1 MFNLKSIIKTVCVGA
16 GLVML
21 LSGCSYKECNIGSAY
36 SGQHDKC
43 IVTNVDLKAVVESVV
58 CLEGKCKAVIVD
70 ERNRTF
76 SVETDQE
83 VKVGDSISL
92 VLFTDPLVN
101 SEQPRHE

>member
-1 MFNLKSIIKTVCVGA
+1 MFKLKSVIKTGFVGM
-16 GLVML
+16 GLVMV

-43 IVTNVDLKAVVESVV
+43 VVTNVDLKAVVESVV

-70 ERNRTF
+70 ERNRIF
-76 SVETDQE
+76 NVETDQE
-83 VKVGDSISL
+83 IKVGDSVSL

-101 SEQPRHE
+101 NKK